1 MIESILNNPDVVI
14 ITVGTLVGIASS
26 VVGSFLV
33 LRKASM
39 LSDAMSHSILLGIVA
54 VFFITGN
61 QYSPFYLLGAA
72 AVGVLTVVLT
82 ESLAQSKRVNYDA
95 AIGLVYPFLFA
106 IAVLLINVFVRNVH
120 IDVDAA
126 LLGEI
131 GLSWLDTQQL
141 FGIEVP
147 SSIIKMVI
155 VTLINIAFVVLFYK
169 ELKLATFDSGLAAT
183 LGFKPG
189 FLYYALL
196 SLTSLTAVSAFDAVG
211 AILVVAFIIV
221 PPASAYLL
229 TDKLWIMLSLG
240 SVIAFLSSALGYGS
254 AVFLDVSISGMM
266 ALWTG
271 VFFTLCFLFSPRY
284 GLISQSFRFR
294 QQKIVNAQRT
304 LLIHLFHH
312 ENDDNSSEEN
322 ALSALQLHLRWSV
335 SESKEIVMDCLDDG
349 LITKQAESD
358 MLFLTDKGRIWARE
372 VLEPWQHS

>member
-1 MIESILNNPDVVI
+1 MIESILNNPDFVI
-14 ITVGTLVGIASS
+14 IAVGTLVGIASS

-54 VFFITGN
+54 VYFITGN
-61 QYSPFYLLGAA
+61 QNSPFFLIGAA

-82 ESLAQSKRVNYDA
+82 ESLTNSKRVNYDA

-147 SSIIKMVI
+147 SSLIKMTI
-155 VTLINIAFVVLFYK
+155 ITAINMSFIVLFYK

-189 FLYYALL
+189 VLYYALL

-221 PPASAYLL
+221 PPAAAYLL
-229 TDKLWIMLSLG
+229 TDKLWIMLSIG
-240 SVIAFLSSALGYGS
+240 SVIAFLSSLLGYGS
-254 AVFLDVSISGMM
+254 AVLLDVSISGMM

-271 VFFTLCFLFSPRY
+271 VFFTVCLLFSPRY
-284 GLISQSFRFR
+284 GLIAQSFRFK
-294 QQKIVNAQRT
+294 QQKVMNAQRT

-312 ENDDNSSEEN
+312 EDAENSEEEN
-322 ALSALQLHLRWSV
+322 ALPALQSHLRWTAANSR
-335 SESKEIVMDCLDDG
+335 EIVMDCLDDG
-349 LITKQAESD
+349 LITKQTDSD
-358 MLFLTDKGRIWARE
+358 QLFLTEKGRIWARE
-372 VLEPWQHS
+372 VLEPWQHA

>member
-1 MIESILNNPDVVI
+1 MIEGLLNNPDFVI
-14 ITVGTLVGIASS
+14 VAVGTLVGIASS
-26 VVGSFLV
+26 IVGSFLV

-61 QYSPFYLLGAA
+61 QHSPFFLLGAA

-82 ESLAQSKRVNYDA
+82 ESLAQSRRVNYDA

-106 IAVLLINVFVRNVH
+106 IAVLLINIFVRNAH

-131 GLSWLDTQQL
+131 GLSWLDTQPF
-141 FGIEVP
+141 FGIEIP
-147 SSIIKMVI
+147 SSLLRMTV
-155 VTLINIAFVVLFYK
+155 VTLINIAFVILFYK

-183 LGFKPG
+183 LGFRPG

-196 SLTSLTAVSAFDAVG
+196 SLTSLTAVAAFDAVG

-229 TDKLWIMLSLG
+229 TDKLWIMLAIG
-240 SVIAFLSSALGYGS
+240 SVIAFLSSLLGYGS
-254 AVFLDVSISGMM
+254 AFLLDVSISGMM
-266 ALWTG
+266 ALFTG

-284 GLISQSFRFR
+284 GLIAQSFRFR
-294 QQKIVNAQRT
+294 QQKTMNAQRT
-304 LLIHLFHH
+304 LLIHLFNH
-312 ENDDNSSEEN
+312 EDHEDSAEEN
-322 ALSALQLHLRWSV
+322 VLSALESHLRWSPAHAR
-335 SESKEIVMDCLDDG
+335 EIVMDCLDDG
-349 LITKQAESD
+349 LITKKPDSQE
-358 MLFLTDKGRIWARE
+358 LFLTEKGRIWARE

>member
-155 VTLINIAFVVLFYK
+155 VTLINIAFVVIFYK

-254 AVFLDVSISGMM
+254 AVLLDVSISGMM

>member
-1 MIESILNNPDVVI
+1 MIESVLNNPDVVI

-61 QYSPFYLLGAA
+61 QHSPFFLVGAA

-106 IAVLLINVFVRNVH
+106 IAVLMINIFVRNAH

-141 FGIEVP
+141 FGIELPISVV
-147 SSIIKMVI
+147 KM
-155 VTLINIAFVVLFYK
+155 TLITLLNIAFVALFYK
-169 ELKLATFDSGLAAT
+169 ELKLATFDAGLAAT
-183 LGFKPG
+183 LGFRPG
-189 FLYYALL
+189 VLYYALL
-196 SLTSLTAVSAFDAVG
+196 SLTSLTAVAAFDAVG

-229 TDKLWIMLSLG
+229 TDKLWIMLAVGSL
-240 SVIAFLSSALGYGS
+240 IAFFSSLLGYGS
-254 AVFLDVSISGMM
+254 AILFDVSISGMM

-284 GLISQSFRFR
+284 GLIAQSFRFR
-294 QQKIVNAQRT
+294 QQKTVNAQRT
-304 LLIHLFHH
+304 LLIHLFNH
-312 ENDDNSSEEN
+312 EDDENSGEEN
-322 ALSALQLHLRWSV
+322 AVSALQSHLLWSP
-335 SESKEIVMDCLDDG
+335 SESNEVVMDCLDDG

-358 MLFLTDKGRIWARE
+358 RLFLTEKGRIWARE

>member
-1 MIESILNNPDVVI
+1 MIENLLNNPDFVI

-26 VVGSFLV
+26 MVGSFLV

-39 LSDAMSHSILLGIVA
+39 LSDAMSHSILLGIVG
-54 VFFITGN
+54 VYFLTGN
-61 QYSPFYLLGAA
+61 QNSPFFLLGAA

-131 GLSWLDTQQL
+131 GLSWLDVQPL

-147 SSIIKMVI
+147 SSLIKMTIITI
-155 VTLINIAFVVLFYK
+155 VNLVFIALFYK

-183 LGFKPG
+183 LGFRPG
-189 FLYYALL
+189 VLYYVLL

-221 PPASAYLL
+221 PPAAAYLL
-229 TDKLWIMLSLG
+229 TDKLWIMLFIG
-240 SVIAFLSSALGYGS
+240 SVIAFLSSLLGYGS
-254 AVFLDVSISGMM
+254 AVLLDVSISGMM

-271 VFFTLCFLFSPRY
+271 IFFTVCFLFSPRY
-284 GLISQSFRFR
+284 GLIAQSFRFR
-294 QQKIVNAQRT
+294 QQKTVNAQRT
-304 LLIHLFHH
+304 LVIHLFNH
-312 ENDDNSSEEN
+312 EDSDDSVEEN
-322 ALSALQLHLRWSV
+322 TLLALQSHLRWSAT
-335 SESKEIVMDCLDDG
+335 ESREIVMDCLDDG
-349 LITKQAESD
+349 LISKQVDNNE
-358 MLFLTDKGRIWARE
+358 LFLTEKGRIWARE
-372 VLEPWQHS
+372 VLEPWQHN